1 MTRSN
6 SRKNSP
12 GFLGAST
19 ASGHSRAAE
28 KEEGCGTTGTRFRRG
43 FRRTGRFGRQICD
56 HKWRALSCGVKCYS
70 PSGHYDSQCPVL
82 SYDHLTTVFSFIA
95 IQVPATVI
103 LVLGAVGV
111 LLKTL
116 EQVDKAGNVPAQQYL
131 LFILANYFLLS
142 F

>member
-1 MTRSN
+1 
-6 SRKNSP
+6 
-12 GFLGAST
+12 
-19 ASGHSRAAE
+19 
-28 KEEGCGTTGTRFRRG
+28 
-43 FRRTGRFGRQICD
+43 
-56 HKWRALSCGVKCYS
+56 
-70 PSGHYDSQCPVL
+70 
-82 SYDHLTTVFSFIA
+82 VFSFIA

-131 LFILANYFLLS
+131 LFILANYLLS